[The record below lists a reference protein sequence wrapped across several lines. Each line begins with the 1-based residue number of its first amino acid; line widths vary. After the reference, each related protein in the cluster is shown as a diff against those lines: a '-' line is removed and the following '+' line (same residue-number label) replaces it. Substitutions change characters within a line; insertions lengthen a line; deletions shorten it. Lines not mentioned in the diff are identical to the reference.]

1 MPDDRSFVSG
11 IGNRRALELLYFFAA
26 LVFVIGIRL
35 LFLQVFE
42 HNYFLEKSMD
52 QRLRFISLSPDRGD
66 IFDRNGNLLATS
78 INAYSVFTV
87 PRNVENK
94 KAVADVLSKQLNMS
108 RYSVMEKLNS
118 EKPFVWIKRK
128 IEEPV
133 AQKLIQ
139 KKLPGIGFIS
149 EKKRVYPKKRLAS
162 SVIGFVGTDN
172 QGLSGIEI
180 SYDRYLKGEPG
191 KLTTERDNR
200 GMEIMTSNL
209 RVLESAT
216 DGMNITLTLDEPT
229 QYLAEQKIRK
239 AVTEN
244 HAKSG
249 CIIVMNTKTGEL
261 LALASYPDFDPN
273 EFQRFKPEVLYSRVV
288 SDVYE
293 PGSTFKL
300 VTVASAIE
308 EGAITKNSTVY
319 CPDKVEVGGKII
331 RNSHKLKFPTR
342 YLSIADILKESV
354 NIGVVQIAQKMG
366 KEKFYRHIKDFGFG
380 ESTDVGL
387 AGESR
392 GILSD
397 VKDWNKPDIAM
408 ISFGQGIA
416 VTPIQLISSLSS
428 LANKG
433 RRVKPYLVKNIESV
447 DKSFVKAFVTEDRG
461 QVVSQDT
468 ARDIMDLSRLV
479 VEKGTGRLAQIPDFQ
494 VGGKTGTAQKALP
507 NGEGYIEGHYIS
519 SFIGFAPL
527 SDPRLAVLVVVDD
540 PYPKYW
546 GETVAAPACRDL
558 MEFSL
563 RRFNIPPDKPAKA
576 VI

>member
-216 DGMNITLTLDEPT
+216 DGMNITLTLD
-229 QYLAEQKIRK
+229 
-239 AVTEN
+239 
-244 HAKSG
+244 
-249 CIIVMNTKTGEL
+249 
-261 LALASYPDFDPN
+261 
-273 EFQRFKPEVLYSRVV
+273 
-288 SDVYE
+288 
-293 PGSTFKL
+293 
-300 VTVASAIE
+300 
-308 EGAITKNSTVY
+308 
-319 CPDKVEVGGKII
+319 
-331 RNSHKLKFPTR
+331 
-342 YLSIADILKESV
+342 
-354 NIGVVQIAQKMG
+354 
-366 KEKFYRHIKDFGFG
+366 
-380 ESTDVGL
+380 
-387 AGESR
+387 
-392 GILSD
+392 
-397 VKDWNKPDIAM
+397 
-408 ISFGQGIA
+408 
-416 VTPIQLISSLSS
+416 
-428 LANKG
+428 
-433 RRVKPYLVKNIESV
+433 
-447 DKSFVKAFVTEDRG
+447 
-461 QVVSQDT
+461 
-468 ARDIMDLSRLV
+468 
-479 VEKGTGRLAQIPDFQ
+479 
-494 VGGKTGTAQKALP
+494 
-507 NGEGYIEGHYIS
+507 
-519 SFIGFAPL
+519 
-527 SDPRLAVLVVVDD
+527 
-540 PYPKYW
+540 
-546 GETVAAPACRDL
+546 
-558 MEFSL
+558 
-563 RRFNIPPDKPAKA
+563 
-576 VI
+576 